1 MNRSKFVTGLIG
13 VLVITAI
20 TTITRNYLEAGW
32 SNRPDLQTHVENLKQ
47 LPEQIGDWVC
57 SSTEDLPENARRILN
72 CHGFINRSYWNAQT
86 GATVTVAVLYGPRG
100 PIAVHTPDV
109 CYSGIGTTPVAD
121 RRSVEI
127 KSDDRSDR
135 FWTIQF
141 TRGAEP
147 TPSLEVWY
155 AWSDGGPWVAS
166 EHPRF
171 WLTDSLYKIQLAGP
185 PGKNNTEGDCK
196 SFLRAL
202 IPVLRQKL
210 RSS

>member
-1 MNRSKFVTGLIG
+1 MNRSRFVPGLIG

-20 TTITRNYLEAGW
+20 TTIARSYLEAGW
-32 SNRPDLQTHVENLKQ
+32 SNRSELKMHLESLEGIPD
-47 LPEQIGDWVC
+47 QIGDWVC
-57 SSTEDLPENARRILN
+57 SSTEDLPENAKRILN
-72 CHGFINRSYWNAQT
+72 CHGFINRSYWNAKT

-109 CYSGIGTTPVAD
+109 CYSGIGTNPVAD

-127 KSDDRSDR
+127 KTEDHSDR
-135 FWTIQF
+135 FWTINF
-141 TRGAEP
+141 TRGAEM

-171 WLTDSLYKIQLAGP
+171 WLTDSLYKIQLAGT
-185 PGKNNTEGDCK
+185 PGKDQAESDCK
-196 SFLRAL
+196 TFLRDL
-202 IPVLRQKL
+202 IPVLRQRL